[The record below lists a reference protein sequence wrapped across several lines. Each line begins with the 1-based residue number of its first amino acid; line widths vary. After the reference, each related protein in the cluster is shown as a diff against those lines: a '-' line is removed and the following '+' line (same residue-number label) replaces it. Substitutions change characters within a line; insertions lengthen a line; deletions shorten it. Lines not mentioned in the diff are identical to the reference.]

1 MQNFL
6 KSILIPFFGILLVIS
21 NFSCSYK
28 NKDSNPKNYE
38 EAAKII
44 TNTYKNLL
52 TREPDESGLETYT
65 KLLMEGTSIKDIEND
80 IKNSE
85 EFKLLQK

>member
-6 KSILIPFFGILLVIS
+6 NLFLLPFFGVLLVIS

-28 NKDSNPKNYE
+28 SKDSNLKNYE

-52 TREPDESGLETYT
+52 TREPDQSGLENYT
-65 KLLMEGTSIKDIEND
+65 KLLMEGTSIKNIEND
-80 IKNSE
+80 IRNSD